1 MRLTKKMLKQI
12 AYGINQRASDL
23 SELIDNEFA
32 PETDKETIDAYKQ
45 CNKVSEWINYI
56 ESKRGYHAKV

>member
-12 AYGINQRASDL
+12 THGINQRASDL
-23 SELIDNEFA
+23 SEQIENEFA
-32 PETDKETIDAYKQ
+32 PETDKETIDAYKR

-56 ESKRGYHAKV
+56 ETKRGYHAKV